1 MREILGDVLG
11 KNFSNISLKNYKKT
25 LKEIEDEEDYQT
37 AKNALKQDKLQKQQN
52 KEEGLLKVNETIDVD
67 TLVQSLPLI
76 YKFGLGM
83 IEGFYEVKNLNLLD
97 DTEKSK
103 NGSQTDASVDLGD
116 NFGDDDSNMREP
128 VPLSR
133 DAALEVMQE
142 EQNRY
147 IRQHYKYY

>member
-1 MREILGDVLG
+1 MGDVLG

-37 AKNALKQDKLQKQQN
+37 AKNALKQDKLQRQQN

-97 DTEKSK
+97 GSEKSK
-103 NGSQTDASVDLGD
+103 NGSQSDASVD
-116 NFGDDDSNMREP
+116 FGDTFGLDSSKMREP

-133 DAALEVMQE
+133 EAALEVMQE

-147 IRQHYKYY
+147 IRQHYRYY